1 MKYGEIR
8 KRFNSFIGCVDD
20 TTFSESTNNL
30 LQNYII
36 EEDGKKLE
44 ELNGYMFNVASI
56 NALLEYL
63 NQTQK
68 IKLEHLNLIKIYNTK
83 KYMALDITARRN
95 LELTERM
102 VDKSKKG
109 TLLWVLD
116 KTITSMGG
124 RLLRKWIGEP
134 LVEVLEIK
142 NRQDAVECL
151 KNDIILRGEL
161 TNTLKTVYDIER
173 LAGKISYGNCNA
185 RDLIALKNSLIK
197 IPEIKELLKNTTS
210 DMLNN
215 LYSTLDTCEDLKEL
229 IENAIVEEPPITIKE
244 GGIIKQGYN
253 RQVDEYKNATNEG
266 KNWLLQLEQ
275 KEKEKT
281 GIKNLKVGFNK
292 IFGYYFEVTKSY
304 LNQVPE
310 RYIRKQT
317 LANCER
323 YITEELNELESKI
336 LGAEEKILELEY
348 ELFIEIRNHL
358 AKNIERLQKTA
369 NVIAN
374 LDVLNSFATVAQD
387 MNYCKP
393 VIDNNGL
400 IDIKEGRHPVIEKM
414 LETGS
419 FVENDTYLDEGNNR
433 LSIITGPNMAGKSTY
448 MRQVALIVLMS
459 QIR

>member
-1 MKYGEIR
+1 M
-8 KRFNSFIGCVDD
+8 
-20 TTFSESTNNL
+20 
-30 LQNYII
+30 
-36 EEDGKKLE
+36 
-44 ELNGYMFNVASI
+44 
-56 NALLEYL
+56 
-63 NQTQK
+63 
-68 IKLEHLNLIKIYNTK
+68 
-83 KYMALDITARRN
+83 
-95 LELTERM
+95 
-102 VDKSKKG
+102 
-109 TLLWVLD
+109 
-116 KTITSMGG
+116 
-124 RLLRKWIGEP
+124 
-134 LVEVLEIK
+134 
-142 NRQDAVECL
+142 
-151 KNDIILRGEL
+151 
-161 TNTLKTVYDIER
+161 
-173 LAGKISYGNCNA
+173 
-185 RDLIALKNSLIK
+185 
-197 IPEIKELLKNTTS
+197 
-210 DMLNN
+210 
-215 LYSTLDTCEDLKEL
+215 
-229 IENAIVEEPPITIKE
+229 
-244 GGIIKQGYN
+244 
-253 RQVDEYKNATNEG
+253 
-266 KNWLLQLEQ
+266 
-275 KEKEKT
+275 
-281 GIKNLKVGFNK
+281 
-292 IFGYYFEVTKSY
+292 
-304 LNQVPE
+304 PE